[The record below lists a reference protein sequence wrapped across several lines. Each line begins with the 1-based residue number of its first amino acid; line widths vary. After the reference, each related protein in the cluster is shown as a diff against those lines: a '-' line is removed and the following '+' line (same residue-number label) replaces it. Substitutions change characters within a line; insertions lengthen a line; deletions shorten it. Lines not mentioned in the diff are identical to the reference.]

1 MRTILLA
8 GLPALMLAL
17 PSAAQTQTAAR
28 EGSKLIAEFTATV
41 KTKGRFQ
48 DGANALTTSAVHRV
62 LKGRCQLQAGAVVPY
77 GLDGPSKQ
85 QEKAMKKKD
94 PGMASL
100 EKEHAKCKGNQ
111 ACLMALAQKMS
122 EQDFQPKETEVE
134 GAVQVWYPQSCS
146 GAFTADDVY
155 TEDIKDG
162 GNLSYQA
169 RSTITGTAT
178 LPEGGL
184 KGWLGLY
191 VEHDL
196 ARNQT
201 LYRFNE
207 AEALPLDKKT
217 VRTGYRAG
225 TTQSKPRVG
234 LTQRFEPT
242 PWGPVKGGVQSGS
255 LSKNIEGGTLVLDWR
270 ISR

>member
-1 MRTILLA
+1 MRTLLLA
-8 GLPALMLAL
+8 GLPALMFAL
-17 PSAAQTQTAAR
+17 PSSTQAQSAAR
-28 EGSKLIAEFTATV
+28 EGSKLVVEFTATV
-41 KTKGRFQ
+41 KSKGRFQ
-48 DGANALTTSAVHRV
+48 DGPNALTTSAVHRV
-62 LKGRCQLQAGAVVPY
+62 LKGRCQLEAGAVEPY

-94 PGMASL
+94 PGMANL

-122 EQDFQPKETEVE
+122 EQDFQPKEAEVE

-146 GAFTADDVY
+146 GSFTADDVY

-169 RSTITGTAT
+169 RSTITGAAT
-178 LPEGGL
+178 IPEGGP

-196 ARNQT
+196 ARKQT

-207 AEALPLDKKT
+207 ADAVPLDKKT
-217 VRTGYRAG
+217 VRTGYQAG
-225 TTQSKPRVG
+225 STQTKVRVG
-234 LTQRFEPT
+234 LTQKVDST

-255 LSKNIEGGTLVLDWR
+255 LSKAIDGGTLVLEWKVPR
-270 ISR
+270 